1 MGDGF
6 HFFRAV
12 ILFGYDQRCQFHVGG
27 FASFRNESFYHFQ
40 VAAQLFVPFRG
51 KAFQVN
57 VIRVHD
63 TCQIFGDFH
72 RKVPIGDHYV
82 FLPVAVNQLA
92 GVADK
97 FPA

>member
-1 MGDGF
+1 M
-6 HFFRAV
+6 
-12 ILFGYDQRCQFHVGG
+12 GG
-27 FASFRNESFYHFQ
+27 FTCFGDKRFYHFQ
-40 VAAQLFVPFRG
+40 VAAQLFVPFRS

-57 VIRVHD
+57 VVRVHD
-63 TCQIFGDFH
+63 TCQTFGDFH
-72 RKVPIGDHYV
+72 RKVSVGDHYV